1 MGYCKFCFVEK
12 LIISFRKKSNIVMKH
27 SHMRVMVF
35 AEKANRLR
43 FDSDTIKLV
52 TESPEMVNMTKSP
65 CGRLM
70 VLFI

>member
-1 MGYCKFCFVEK
+1 MGYCKLCFIEK
-12 LIISFRKKSNIVMKH
+12 LMISFRKRNNIVMKH

-52 TESPEMVNMTKSP
+52 TEDPKMVNATISP